1 MLSALRRIMSRYD
14 DDDAAAQLLYD
25 WRQLA
30 VSVDQLLFWVFVV
43 ATVSSTLVTLVVI
56 PLTRC
61 L

>member
-1 MLSALRRIMSRYD
+1 MSRYD